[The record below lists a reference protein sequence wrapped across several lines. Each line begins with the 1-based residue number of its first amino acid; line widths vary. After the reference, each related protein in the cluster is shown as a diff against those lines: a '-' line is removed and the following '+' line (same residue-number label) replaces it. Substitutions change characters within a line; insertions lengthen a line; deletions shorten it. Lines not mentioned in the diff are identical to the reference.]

1 MTPRPPSANQL
12 DKLQEK
18 VKQTIQAHRM
28 CRQGD
33 RILIGVSGGADS
45 LALMYVLYDLAET
58 LSVELGVCYLNH
70 GLRPQAAEKEAV
82 FVQEKAT
89 ALGLPCLQG
98 RAEINQDAGSVEE
111 RARIERYAFFKRTA
125 KVNGYTKIAVGHHM
139 EDNAES
145 VLMHL
150 LRGSGIRGL
159 SGIAPVTHDGI
170 IRPLINCR
178 KADILAFL
186 EAAGHTHMQDES
198 NNDLRFQRN
207 RVRHDVMPYLEQNF
221 HPKVIETL
229 NRTAALCREEE
240 QWLQNRASA
249 MIAELKMAIGPG
261 SVALDLENL
270 NRQARPMQRRI
281 IREVLRQWQG
291 HLKRLTAAHV
301 ESIIDMAFDENKGHG
316 RLDLPNGIRAK
327 RRGDQLTFTKTPHP
341 RRRTSNCRITPYCY
355 TIASIEDLPIQL
367 DVTEAGCRLHFS
379 IFTNQKSDSMFP
391 AENQAVF
398 FDLQEL
404 AFPLSIRN
412 RRAGDR
418 IHPFGLQ
425 GSQKLKQLLNDRKI
439 APSERDR
446 LPLLVSGED
455 IVWVVGIRRATAAP
469 VTAYTAQTLYVS
481 VDFIHKSKKLFV

>member
-1 MTPRPPSANQL
+1 MTLRPSSANRL
-12 DKLQEK
+12 NNLQEK
-18 VKQTIQAHRM
+18 VTQTIQAHQM

-82 FVQEKAT
+82 FVQEKAI
-89 ALGLPCLQG
+89 ALGLPCYQG
-98 RAEINQDAGSVEE
+98 LADISHEAGSVEE
-111 RARIERYAFFKRTA
+111 RARIERYAFFKNTA
-125 KVNGYTKIAVGHHM
+125 HVNGYTKIAVGHHM

-186 EAAGHTHMQDES
+186 EAAGHAHILDES
-198 NNDLRFQRN
+198 NDDRRFQRN
-207 RVRHDVMPYLEQNF
+207 RIRRDLIPHLEKNF

-229 NRTAALCREEE
+229 NRTAELCREEE
-240 QWLQNRASA
+240 QWLQNRAST
-249 MIAELKMAIGPG
+249 ILAELQVANGPD
-261 SVALDLENL
+261 SVALDLNNL
-270 NRQARPMQRRI
+270 NHQARPMQRRI

-301 ESIIDMAFDENKGHG
+301 EAIIETAHAHMGQG

-327 RRGDQLTFTKTPHP
+327 RQGDLLTFTKTPHP
-341 RRRTSNCRITPYCY
+341 RKRSPTCRITPYCY

-367 DVTEAGCRLHFS
+367 DVPEAACRLYFS
-379 IFTNQKSDSMFP
+379 IAATQKNDPMFP
-391 AENQAVF
+391 AENQTVF

-418 IHPFGLQ
+418 IHPFGMQ

-439 APSERDR
+439 EIAERDR
-446 LPLLVSGED
+446 LPLLGQ
-455 IVWVVGIRRATAAP
+455 R
-469 VTAYTAQTLYVS
+469 
-481 VDFIHKSKKLFV
+481 